1 MLFNYGTVEVLHM
14 RWLKKDI
21 WKAGITYAGIL
32 LFLVLMVWVPVS
44 VAGAYEGASGFPT
57 LGTATVQAK
66 PTEDATVTALNK
78 EML

>member
-44 VAGAYEGASGFPT
+44 AAGAYEEASGLCCLSNNFSFFRQINFP
-57 LGTATVQAK
+57 LVCQR
-66 PTEDATVTALNK
+66 
-78 EML
+78 